1 MTENELRKKFVDNA
15 VAFLGTNERDG
26 SHRQIIDIYNSITPL
41 PRNYKMSYTDPWC
54 AAFVSTV
61 AKLSKM
67 LSIIPAECSC
77 YYMVEAFKKMGRWE
91 ERDDY
96 TPTIGDI
103 IFYDW
108 ADSGYPAD
116 NKGVPDHVGIV
127 KSVNNAWI
135 TVIEG
140 NYKDGVNER
149 TIIVNAIYIRG
160 YGRPDF
166 ASLSGE
172 TTPWYETSGEWAD
185 ATKIE
190 LVDGKRPDAK
200 ATRAEVAAIVLR
212 AIDYIFQE
220 VRKNGQ

>member
-26 SHRQIIDIYNSITPL
+26 SHRQIIDIYNSISPL
-41 PRNYKMSYTDPWC
+41 PRNYKMTYTDPWC
-54 AAFVSTV
+54 AAFVSVV

-77 YYMVEAFKKMGRWE
+77 YFMVEAFKKMGRWE

-103 IFYDW
+103 IFYNW
-108 ADSGYPAD
+108 ND
-116 NKGVPDHVGIV
+116 NGVGDNMGEPQHVGIV
-127 KSVNNAWI
+127 KSVTNAWI

-140 NYKDGVNER
+140 NYSDSVKERGMIVNGVN
-149 TIIVNAIYIRG
+149 IRG
-160 YGRPDF
+160 YGLPDF
-166 ASLSGE
+166 NSLSGE
-172 TTPWYETSGEWAD
+172 TTPWYEKSGEWAD
-185 ATKIE
+185 ATKIG
-190 LVDGKRPDAK
+190 LVDGKRPEAK

-212 AIDYIFQE
+212 AIDYIFKE